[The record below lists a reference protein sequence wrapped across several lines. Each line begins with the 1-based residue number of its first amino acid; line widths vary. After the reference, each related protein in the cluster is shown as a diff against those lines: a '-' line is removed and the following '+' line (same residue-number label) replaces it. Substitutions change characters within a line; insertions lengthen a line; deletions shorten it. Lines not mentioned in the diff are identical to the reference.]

1 MQIRRDDHV
10 CTSEIIEV
18 HIVTGFAVALLMK
31 WAVEL
36 ALHLTGAV
44 IGLLILLVVGFFVY
58 ALFTQ
63 RWTDLLILGI
73 IFAGIVAVLFL
84 CVLLQETCDS
94 LREKIRAL

>member
-1 MQIRRDDHV
+1 MFVLRKLLKFV
-10 CTSEIIEV
+10 LLPVSLLL
-18 HIVTGFAVALLMK
+18 FLMK

-36 ALHLTGAV
+36 AFHLTGAV
-44 IGLLILLVVGFFVY
+44 IGLLILLVVVFFVY

-84 CVLLQETCDS
+84 CVLLQETFDS

>member
-18 HIVTGFAVALLMK
+18 HIVTGFAVAL
-31 WAVEL
+31 
-36 ALHLTGAV
+36 
-44 IGLLILLVVGFFVY
+44 
-58 ALFTQ
+58 FTQ
-63 RWTDLLILGI
+63 RWTDLLIFGI

>member
-1 MQIRRDDHV
+1 MFVLRKLLKFILLPV
-10 CTSEIIEV
+10 SLLL
-18 HIVTGFAVALLMK
+18 FLMK
-31 WAVEL
+31 WTVEL
-36 ALHLTGAV
+36 AFHLTGAV
-44 IGLLILLVVGFFVY
+44 IGLLILLVVVFFVY

-84 CVLLQETCDS
+84 CVLLQETFDS

>member
-18 HIVTGFAVALLMK
+18 YIVTGFASALFNEVG
-31 WAVEL
+31 VEL

-63 RWTDLLILGI
+63 SWTDLLILGI

>member
-1 MQIRRDDHV
+1 MFVLRKLLKFILLPV
-10 CTSEIIEV
+10 SLLL
-18 HIVTGFAVALLMK
+18 FLMK

-94 LREKIRAL
+94 LREMIRAL

>member
-1 MQIRRDDHV
+1 MFVLRKLLKFILLPV
-10 CTSEIIEV
+10 SLV
-18 HIVTGFAVALLMK
+18 LFLMK
-31 WAVEL
+31 WGVEI

-94 LREKIRAL
+94 LREKIRSL